1 MENGKTRVSRHN
13 GRAGKN
19 GVYNPKH
26 NDRDF
31 DVKHAENIDET
42 RTAQNEYWDWKNGWR
57 GHEENVNDCYPS
69 FAEVEKEFYEERF
82 GAYLA
87 GQKARNK
94 KTGHSKRD
102 RTADDLL
109 ADKRWCPEE
118 TVYQIGKEG
127 VCPDAAVL
135 TSVVWDF
142 IRWFES
148 CFGSNVQVLDW
159 ALHLDE
165 ISPHIHMRQVF
176 FVENDYG
183 ETEPK
188 QEKALEK
195 LEIPL
200 PHPGEKPSRTNNRKA
215 AFDAICREQLILIC
229 REHGINVEEEPIY
242 GGRTYLEKND
252 YIIASQQE
260 KLTELRQTTLEE
272 EYRAE
277 ALTAVN
283 QIMEQKLNGTVREA
297 DEKAEQLATITEQLR
312 DTESELTQKQE
323 ALSDLDRLSRNLTE
337 IVYNEAVD
345 AVTEKAVSEAQVA
358 TVKLLNDTV
367 KKADA
372 EPGFLH
378 SHDMTL
384 LNKWFGY
391 AVKSVKR
398 AAEQLISKVRQALKK
413 TEAAEEMKRVIA
425 ERAKPSVRAALAQYQ
440 SRVSPERSRKPYRGG
455 DCR

>member
-1 MENGKTRVSRHN
+1 MWN
-13 GRAGKN
+13 
-19 GVYNPKH
+19 
-26 NDRDF
+26 
-31 DVKHAENIDET
+31 
-42 RTAQNEYWDWKNGWR
+42 
-57 GHEENVNDCYPS
+57 
-69 FAEVEKEFYEERF
+69 
-82 GAYLA
+82 
-87 GQKARNK
+87 
-94 KTGHSKRD
+94 
-102 RTADDLL
+102 
-109 ADKRWCPEE
+109 
-118 TVYQIGKEG
+118 
-127 VCPDAAVL
+127 
-135 TSVVWDF
+135 F
-142 IRWFES
+142 IKWFES

-165 ISPHIHMRQVF
+165 TSPHIHMRQVF
-176 FVENDYG
+176 FIENDYG

-283 QIMEQKLNGTVREA
+283 QIMEQKLNSTAREA

-312 DTESELTQKQE
+312 DTESELTQRQE

-345 AVTEKAVSEAQVA
+345 AVTEKAVSEAQAA
-358 TVKLLNDTV
+358 TIKLLNETV

-413 TEAAEEMKRVIA
+413 TETAEEMKRVIT

-440 SRVSPERSRKPYRGG
+440 NRVSPERSRKPYRGG